1 MQISFDKI
9 THIKEALSPFYV
21 IYGDEDLL
29 RFEALDALRETA
41 KNQGF
46 AMREA
51 FFVDNKTDWSE
62 ILSACESQGLFADK
76 KLVEIHIPTGKPGTA
91 GANALVELS
100 SQVFEDTTIIIFLP
114 KLEKAQTQ
122 AKWFASLGRVAQ
134 VFEAKAISADDLPQW
149 IRLRLAAYDLTIDE
163 DALLLF
169 AERVEGNLMAA
180 NQEIEKLALLHNK
193 GAVVS
198 LEDAQNAVA
207 NVARF
212 DVFQLS
218 SAWLRGD
225 VARTVRLI
233 DALEAEGEEPILLL
247 WSVSEDIRTLLR
259 LHAALKQGQSIM
271 QVRNP
276 LRLWGEKQTIAPQAL
291 KRIGVRRLMNALQTC
306 ALADQQIKGVAQGK
320 AWETAR
326 QMLIELA
333 GMARVQAA

>member
-1 MQISFDKI
+1 MFD
-9 THIKEALSPFYV
+9 LSRPLSSLYL

-29 RFEALDALRETA
+29 RFESLDALRETA
-41 KNQGF
+41 KNLGF

-51 FFVDNKTDWSE
+51 FFVDSKTDWTE
-62 ILSACESQGLFADK
+62 ILAAVESQGLFSDK
-76 KLVEIHIPTGKPGTA
+76 KLLEIHIPTGKPGVA
-91 GANALVELS
+91 GANALIDLAGKLND
-100 SQVFEDTTIIIFLP
+100 DTTVVIFLP
-114 KLEKAQTQ
+114 KLEKTQTQ
-122 AKWFASLGRVAQ
+122 AKWFATLAKAAQ
-134 VFEAKAISADDLPQW
+134 VFEAKAVSAADLPQW
-149 IRLRLAAYDLTIDE
+149 IRHRLSAHELQIDE

-180 NQEIEKLALLHNK
+180 NQEIEKLALLHQA

-218 SAWLRGD
+218 SAWLSGD
-225 VARTVRLI
+225 VPRVVRLM

-259 LHAALKQGQSIM
+259 LHAAFKQGQSMM

-276 LRLWGEKQTIAPQAL
+276 LRLWGEKQTLAPLAL

-306 ALADQQIKGVAQGK
+306 AMADQQIKGVAQGK
-320 AWETAR
+320 AWQTAR

-333 GMARVQAA
+333 GKSRVQAA

>member
-1 MQISFDKI
+1 MFD
-9 THIKEALSPFYV
+9 LSRPLSSLYL

-29 RFEALDALRETA
+29 RFESLDALRETA
-41 KNQGF
+41 KNQGV

-51 FFVDNKTDWSE
+51 FFVDSKTDWTE
-62 ILSACESQGLFADK
+62 ILAAVESQGLFSDK
-76 KLVEIHIPTGKPGTA
+76 KLLEIHIPTGKPGVA
-91 GANALVELS
+91 GGNALIDLAGKLN
-100 SQVFEDTTIIIFLP
+100 EDTTVVIFLP

-122 AKWFASLGRVAQ
+122 AKWFATLAKAAQ
-134 VFEAKAISADDLPQW
+134 VFEAKAVSAADLPQW
-149 IRLRLAAYDLTIDE
+149 IRHRLFAHELQIDE

-180 NQEIEKLALLHNK
+180 NQEIEKLALLHQA

-218 SAWLRGD
+218 NAWLSGD
-225 VARTVRLI
+225 VPRVVRLM

-259 LHAALKQGQSIM
+259 LHAAFKQGQSIM

-276 LRLWGEKQTIAPQAL
+276 LRLWGEKQTLAPLAL

-306 ALADQQIKGVAQGK
+306 AMADQQIKGVAQGK
-320 AWETAR
+320 AWQTAR

-333 GMARVQAA
+333 GKSRVQAA

>member
-1 MQISFDKI
+1 MFD
-9 THIKEALSPFYV
+9 LSRPLSSLYL

-41 KNQGF
+41 KNQEF

-51 FFVDNKTDWSE
+51 FFVDSKTDWTE
-62 ILSACESQGLFADK
+62 ILAAVESQGLFSDK
-76 KLVEIHIPTGKPGTA
+76 KLLEIHIPTGKPGVA
-91 GANALVELS
+91 GANALIDLAGKLND
-100 SQVFEDTTIIIFLP
+100 DTTVVIFLP

-122 AKWFASLGRVAQ
+122 AKWFATLAKAAQ
-134 VFEAKAISADDLPQW
+134 VFEAKAVSAADLPQW
-149 IRLRLAAYDLTIDE
+149 IRHRLSAHKLQIDE

-180 NQEIEKLALLHNK
+180 NQEIEKLALLHQA

-218 SAWLRGD
+218 NAWLSGD
-225 VARTVRLI
+225 VPRVVRLM

-276 LRLWGEKQTIAPQAL
+276 LRLWGEKQTLAPLAL

-306 ALADQQIKGVAQGK
+306 AMADQQIKGVAQGK
-320 AWETAR
+320 AWATTR
-326 QMLIELA
+326 QILIELA
-333 GMARVQAA
+333 GKSRVQAA

>member
-1 MQISFDKI
+1 MFD
-9 THIKEALSPFYV
+9 LSRPLSSLYL

-41 KNQGF
+41 KNQEF

-51 FFVDNKTDWSE
+51 FFVDSKTDWTE
-62 ILSACESQGLFADK
+62 ILAAVESQGLFSDK
-76 KLVEIHIPTGKPGTA
+76 KLLEIHIPTGKPGVA
-91 GANALVELS
+91 GANALIDLAGKLND
-100 SQVFEDTTIIIFLP
+100 DTTVVIFLP

-122 AKWFASLGRVAQ
+122 AKWFATLAKAAQ
-134 VFEAKAISADDLPQW
+134 VFEAKAVSAADLPQW
-149 IRLRLAAYDLTIDE
+149 IRHRLSAHKLQIDE

-180 NQEIEKLALLHNK
+180 NQEIEKLALLHQA

-218 SAWLRGD
+218 NAWLSGD
-225 VARTVRLI
+225 VPRVVRLI

-276 LRLWGEKQTIAPQAL
+276 LRLWGEKQTLAPLAL

-306 ALADQQIKGVAQGK
+306 AVADQQIKGVAQGK
-320 AWETAR
+320 AWQTAR

-333 GMARVQAA
+333 GKSRVQAA

>member
-1 MQISFDKI
+1 MFD
-9 THIKEALSPFYV
+9 LSRPLSSLYL

-29 RFEALDALRETA
+29 RFEVLDALRETA

-51 FFVDNKTDWSE
+51 FFVDSKTDWTE
-62 ILSACESQGLFADK
+62 ILAAVESQGLFSDK
-76 KLVEIHIPTGKPGTA
+76 KLLEIHIPTGKPGVA
-91 GANALVELS
+91 GANALIDLAGKLND
-100 SQVFEDTTIIIFLP
+100 DTTVVIFLP
-114 KLEKAQTQ
+114 KLEKTQTQ
-122 AKWFASLGRVAQ
+122 AKWFATLAKAAQ
-134 VFEAKAISADDLPQW
+134 VFEAKAVSAADLPQW
-149 IRLRLAAYDLTIDE
+149 IRHRLSAHKLQIDE

-180 NQEIEKLALLHNK
+180 NQEIEKLALLHQA

-218 SAWLRGD
+218 NAWLSGD
-225 VARTVRLI
+225 VPRVVRLM

-259 LHAALKQGQSIM
+259 LHAAFKQGQSMM

-276 LRLWGEKQTIAPQAL
+276 LRLWGEKQTLAPLAL

-306 ALADQQIKGVAQGK
+306 AMADQQIKGVAQGK
-320 AWETAR
+320 AWQTAR

-333 GMARVQAA
+333 GKSRVQAA

>member
-1 MQISFDKI
+1 
-9 THIKEALSPFYV
+9 
-21 IYGDEDLL
+21 
-29 RFEALDALRETA
+29 DALRETA

-51 FFVDNKTDWSE
+51 FFVDSKTDWAE
-62 ILSACESQGLFADK
+62 IVSAVESQGLFSDK
-76 KLVEIHIPTGKPGTA
+76 KLLEIHIPTGKPGVA
-91 GANALVELS
+91 GANALIDLAGKLND
-100 SQVFEDTTIIIFLP
+100 DTTVVIFLP

-122 AKWFASLGRVAQ
+122 AKWFATLAKAAQ
-134 VFEAKAISADDLPQW
+134 VFEAKAVSAADLPQW
-149 IRLRLAAYDLTIDE
+149 IRHRLSAHELQIDE

-180 NQEIEKLALLHNK
+180 NQEIEKLALLHQA

-218 SAWLRGD
+218 NAWLSGD
-225 VARTVRLI
+225 VPRVVRLI

-276 LRLWGEKQTIAPQAL
+276 LRLWGEKQTLAPLAL

-306 ALADQQIKGVAQGK
+306 AMADQQIKGVAQGK
-320 AWETAR
+320 AWATAR

-333 GMARVQAA
+333 

>member
-1 MQISFDKI
+1 MFD
-9 THIKEALSPFYV
+9 LSRPLSSLYL

-29 RFEALDALRETA
+29 RFEALDAVRQA
-41 KNQGF
+41 ANAQQF
-46 AMREA
+46 AMRET
-51 FFVDNKTDWSE
+51 FFVDNKTDWTE
-62 ILSACESQGLFADK
+62 ILAAVESQGLFSDK
-76 KLVEIHIPTGKPGTA
+76 KLLEIHIPTGKPGVA
-91 GANALVELS
+91 GANALIDLAGKLND
-100 SQVFEDTTIIIFLP
+100 DTTVVIFLP

-122 AKWFASLGRVAQ
+122 AKWFATLAKAEQ
-134 VFEAKAISADDLPQW
+134 VFEAKAVFAADLPQW
-149 IRLRLAAYDLTIDE
+149 IRHRLSAHELQIDE

-180 NQEIEKLALLHNK
+180 NQEIEKLALLHQA

-218 SAWLRGD
+218 SAWLSGD
-225 VARTVRLI
+225 VPRVVRLM

-259 LHAALKQGQSIM
+259 LHAAFKQGQSIM

-276 LRLWGEKQTIAPQAL
+276 LRLWGEKQTLAPLAL

-306 ALADQQIKGVAQGK
+306 AMADQQIKGVAQGK
-320 AWETAR
+320 AWQTAR

-333 GMARVQAA
+333 GKSRVQAA

>member
-1 MQISFDKI
+1 MFD
-9 THIKEALSPFYV
+9 LSRPLSSLYL

-29 RFEALDALRETA
+29 RFESLDALRETA

-51 FFVDNKTDWSE
+51 FFVDSKTDWTE
-62 ILSACESQGLFADK
+62 ILAAVESQGLFSDK
-76 KLVEIHIPTGKPGTA
+76 KLLEIHIPTGKPGVA
-91 GANALVELS
+91 GANALIDLAGKLND
-100 SQVFEDTTIIIFLP
+100 DTTVVIFLP
-114 KLEKAQTQ
+114 KLEKTQTQ
-122 AKWFASLGRVAQ
+122 AKWFATLAKAAQ
-134 VFEAKAISADDLPQW
+134 VFEAKAVSAADLPQW
-149 IRLRLAAYDLTIDE
+149 IRHRLSAHDLQIDE

-180 NQEIEKLALLHNK
+180 NQEIEKLALLHQA

-218 SAWLRGD
+218 NAWLSGD
-225 VARTVRLI
+225 VPRVVRLM

-259 LHAALKQGQSIM
+259 LHAAFKQGQSMM

-276 LRLWGEKQTIAPQAL
+276 LRLWGEKQTLAPLAL

-306 ALADQQIKGVAQGK
+306 AMADQQIKGVAQGK
-320 AWETAR
+320 AWQTAR

-333 GMARVQAA
+333 GKSRVQAA

>member
-1 MQISFDKI
+1 MFD
-9 THIKEALSPFYV
+9 LSRPLSSLYL

-29 RFEALDALRETA
+29 RFESLDALRETA

-51 FFVDNKTDWSE
+51 FFVDSKTDWTE
-62 ILSACESQGLFADK
+62 ILAAVESQGLFSDK
-76 KLVEIHIPTGKPGTA
+76 KLLEIHIPTGKPGVA
-91 GANALVELS
+91 GGNALIDLAGKLND
-100 SQVFEDTTIIIFLP
+100 DTTVVIFLP

-122 AKWFASLGRVAQ
+122 AKWFATLAKAAQ
-134 VFEAKAISADDLPQW
+134 VFEAKAVSAADLPQW
-149 IRLRLAAYDLTIDE
+149 IRHRLSAHKLQIDE

-180 NQEIEKLALLHNK
+180 NQEIEKLALLHQA

-218 SAWLRGD
+218 NAWLSGD
-225 VARTVRLI
+225 VPRVVRLM

-276 LRLWGEKQTIAPQAL
+276 LRLWGEKQTLAPLAL

-306 ALADQQIKGVAQGK
+306 AVADQQIKGVAQGK
-320 AWETAR
+320 AWATTR

-333 GMARVQAA
+333 GKSRVQAA

>member
-1 MQISFDKI
+1 MFD
-9 THIKEALSPFYV
+9 LSRPLSSLYL
-21 IYGDEDLL
+21 IYGEEDLL
-29 RFEALDALRETA
+29 RFESLDALRETA

-51 FFVDNKTDWSE
+51 FFVDSKTDWTE
-62 ILSACESQGLFADK
+62 ILAAVESQGLFSDK
-76 KLVEIHIPTGKPGTA
+76 KLLEIHIPTGKPGVA
-91 GANALVELS
+91 GGNALIDLAGKLND
-100 SQVFEDTTIIIFLP
+100 DTTVVIFLP

-122 AKWFASLGRVAQ
+122 AKWFATLAKTAQ
-134 VFEAKAISADDLPQW
+134 VFEAKAVSAADLPQW
-149 IRLRLAAYDLTIDE
+149 IRHRLSAHDLQIDE

-180 NQEIEKLALLHNK
+180 NQEIEKLALLHQA

-218 SAWLRGD
+218 SAWLSGD
-225 VARTVRLI
+225 VPRVVRLI

-276 LRLWGEKQTIAPQAL
+276 LRLWGEKQTLAPLAL

-306 ALADQQIKGVAQGK
+306 AMADQQIKGVAQGK
-320 AWETAR
+320 AWQTAR

-333 GMARVQAA
+333 GKSRVQAA